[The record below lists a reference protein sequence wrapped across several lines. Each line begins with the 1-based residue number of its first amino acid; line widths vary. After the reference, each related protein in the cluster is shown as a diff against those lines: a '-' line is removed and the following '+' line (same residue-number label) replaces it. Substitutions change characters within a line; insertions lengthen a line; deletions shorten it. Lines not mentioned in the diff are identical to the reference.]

1 MATDTTP
8 AAPPSMQGRSLKRRV
23 GLIGL
28 LWASEGSIIG
38 SGWLFGAKGA
48 LEVAGPAAVIS
59 WGIATVIII
68 VLALV
73 HAELGGMFPIAG
85 GTTRFPHY
93 AFGGATGASFGWFSW
108 LQAASVAP
116 VEVVAMITYAQS
128 WSTEAGWSWAHF
140 TLNFTKSNGTL
151 SGSGLAVAIVLM
163 AIFVAINFLGIRW
176 MSNVNNV
183 ATWWKVGVPLLT
195 IFVLAAVSFHSSN
208 FGANGGFMASGWKN
222 ILVAIPGTGIVFS
235 LLGFEQ
241 AIQLAGE
248 SENPKKHLPRA
259 TILSILIGATIYI
272 LVQIVFILALKPGAI
287 AGGWDSTAAS
297 SFTQFGAPIAGVAT
311 AAGATWLATV
321 LFIDAVISPGGT
333 ALVYATSTSRISYG
347 MSRNGYV
354 PDSFSRTNPQ
364 GAPWLGLVVA
374 FVAGCIF
381 FLPFPSWQ
389 SLVSLVTSASVFMY
403 AAAPL
408 AFGAFRSRLPDI
420 ERPFR
425 LPAGRILAPIG
436 FILANEIILWSGWD
450 TVYKLFISVIIG
462 YLVLGGN
469 RLLSLNPIK
478 PDLHLRSAAWLP
490 VYLIG
495 MLVIIWQSQTFDVS
509 NTLYKDAGWGS
520 PSHPA
525 LAFGADMGL
534 VALLSLIV
542 YFWAMKVALPKEE
555 IEGMIEEVVV
565 AEESGVGH

>member
-1 MATDTTP
+1 MATDTPP
-8 AAPPSMQGRSLKRRV
+8 AAPPSLQGRSLKRRV

-59 WGIATVIII
+59 WGIATVIIVI
-68 VLALV
+68 LALV

-85 GTTRFPHY
+85 GTARFPHY
-93 AFGGATGASFGWFSW
+93 AFGGMTGASFGWFSW

-116 VEVVAMITYAQS
+116 VEVLAMISYSQS

-140 TLNFTKSNGTL
+140 TVNFTKSNGTL
-151 SGSGLAVAIVLM
+151 SGSGLVVAIVLM

-176 MSNVNNV
+176 MANVNNV
-183 ATWWKVGVPLLT
+183 ATWWKVGIPLLA
-195 IFVLAAVSFHSSN
+195 IFTLAALSFHTSN
-208 FGANGGFMASGWKN
+208 FSANGGFMAAGWKN

-259 TILSILIGATIYI
+259 TILSILIGAVIYI
-272 LVQIVFILALKPGAI
+272 LVQVVFILALKPDAI
-287 AGGWDSTAAS
+287 AGGWDGTAAA
-297 SFTQFGAPIAGVAT
+297 SFTNYGAPIAGIAT

-354 PDSFSRTNPQ
+354 PDALSKTNQQ
-364 GAPWLGLVVA
+364 GAPWVGLIVA
-374 FVAGCIF
+374 FIAGCIF

-389 SLVSLVTSASVFMY
+389 SLVDLVTSASVFMY

-408 AFGAFRSRLPDI
+408 AFGAFRSRLPDM
-420 ERPFR
+420 ERPYR
-425 LPAGRILAPIG
+425 LPGGKFMAPIA

-450 TVYKLFISVIIG
+450 TIYKLFISVAIG
-462 YLVLGGN
+462 YIVLGAN
-469 RLLSLNPIK
+469 RLLNLNPIK
-478 PDLHLRSAAWLP
+478 PELHLRSAAWLP
-490 VYLIG
+490 VYLIL
-495 MLVIIWQSQTFDVS
+495 MLVIIWQSKTFDVS

-520 PSHPA
+520 PSKPV
-525 LAFGADMGL
+525 LSFGVDMAL
-534 VALLSLIV
+534 VAVLSLGI
-542 YFWAMKVALPKEE
+542 YFWAMFVALPKET
-555 IEGMIEEVVV
+555 IQAMIDEVVV
-565 AEESGVGH
+565 DEEAIAA

>member
-1 MATDTTP
+1 MATETAP
-8 AAPPSMQGRSLKRRV
+8 SAPPSLEGRSLKRRV

-48 LEVAGPAAVIS
+48 LSVAGPAALIS
-59 WGIATVIII
+59 WGIATVIIV

-116 VEVVAMITYAQS
+116 VEVLAMITYAQS
-128 WSTEAGWSWAHF
+128 WSSEAGWSWAHF
-140 TLNFTKSNGTL
+140 TLSWTKDNGTL
-151 SGSGLAVAIVLM
+151 STSGLIVSIVLM

-176 MSNVNNV
+176 MTNVNNI
-183 ATWWKVGVPLLT
+183 ATWWKVGIPVLT
-195 IFVLAAVSFHSSN
+195 IFVLAALNFHTSN
-208 FGANGGFMASGWKN
+208 LTANGGFFAAGWKTV
-222 ILVAIPGTGIVFS
+222 LVAIPGTGIVFS

-259 TILSILIGATIYI
+259 TILSILIGAVIYI
-272 LVQIVFILALKPGAI
+272 LVQFVFIVALKQNDI
-287 AGGWDSTAAS
+287 AGGWAGAPYTK
-297 SFTQFGAPIAGVAT
+297 FGAPIAGIAT

-347 MSRNGYV
+347 MARNGYV
-354 PDSFSRTNPQ
+354 PDRYSRTTAQ
-364 GAPWLGLVVA
+364 GAPWLGLITA
-374 FVAGCIF
+374 FIAGCIF

-389 SLVSLVTSASVFMY
+389 QLVGLITSASVFMY

-408 AFGAFRSRLPDI
+408 AFGAFRKRLPDM
-420 ERPFR
+420 ERPYR
-425 LPAGRILAPIG
+425 LPGGAVLAPVA

-450 TVYKLFISVIIG
+450 TVYKLFVSVAIG
-462 YLVLGGN
+462 YILMSLNWVL
-469 RLLSLNPIK
+469 RLNPIRPK
-478 PDLHLRSAAWLP
+478 LHLRSAAWMP
-490 VYLIG
+490 VYLLG
-495 MLVIIWQSQTFDVS
+495 MLVIVWQSKTFDLS
-509 NTLYKDAGWGS
+509 GSLYHDAGWLS
-520 PSHPA
+520 PSNPA
-525 LAFGADMGL
+525 LPFGADMGL
-534 VALLSLIV
+534 VAVLSLIV
-542 YFWAMKVALPKEE
+542 YFWAMNVSLEKEQ
-555 IEGMIEEVVV
+555 IEEMIAEVVV
-565 AEESGVGH
+565 AEETVAA